1 MQASKGSS
9 GLWGDR
15 RALSGARGS
24 EGKAGSLKER
34 LGSEGECSEGS
45 TRLRRGSG
53 SAKSTGFF

>member
-1 MQASKGSS
+1 MRGSQ
-9 GLWGDR
+9 
-15 RALSGARGS
+15 GS